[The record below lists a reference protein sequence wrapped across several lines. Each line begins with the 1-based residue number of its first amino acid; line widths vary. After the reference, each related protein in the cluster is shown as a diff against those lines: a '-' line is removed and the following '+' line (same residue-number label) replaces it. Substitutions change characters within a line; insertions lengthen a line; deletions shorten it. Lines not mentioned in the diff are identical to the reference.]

1 MFDFATTIRREGDA
15 MDINTKGMVTYD
27 RAIKKDVFYFYQAN
41 WAKKPVIRIA
51 GHRYIDRAYGVVD
64 VKVYSNAP
72 ATALIVNGRKLNVQ
86 SKCLVNT
93 CTWARIE
100 LKAGVNKIQAIG
112 QFDKTPVSDDVFWTV
127 SPQAFDHIHI
137 DSGAL
142 MGRMASTGRY
152 GSDAYFEGGDARS
165 VSGADAF
172 GLKFEPKTVSGTPDN
187 DVLGTYRAGTFAY
200 KIPLKPGRYAVTL
213 RFAEPE
219 GGEKAKRLFDVAA
232 NKQIMIK
239 DLDVFAEAGGSL
251 RALERKFEVEVR
263 NADLLLDF
271 KPTKGEAIVSAIEID
286 RQSRD

>member
-1 MFDFATTIRREGDA
+1 

-41 WAKKPVIRIA
+41 WSKKPVTRIA

-72 ATALIVNGRKLNVQ
+72 STTLIVNGQKLAGQAKCQVKTCIWSNVHLQ
-86 SKCLVNT
+86 
-93 CTWARIE
+93 
-100 LKAGVNKIQAIG
+100 AGINKIQAIG
-112 QFDKTPVSDDVFWTV
+112 QFDKSPANDEVFWTV
-127 SPQAFDHIHI
+127 NPAAFDHIHI

-152 GSDAYFEGGDARS
+152 GSDTYFDGGEARS

-172 GLKFEPKTVSGTPDN
+172 GLKFEPRTVSGTPDN
-187 DVLGTYRAGTFAY
+187 DVLGTYRAGNFSY
-200 KIPLKPGRYAVTL
+200 KIPLKPGHYVVTL

-251 RALERKFEVEVR
+251 KAIERKFEVEVK
-263 NADLLLDF
+263 NSDLQLDF

-286 RQSRD
+286 RQSRE